1 MGDPAAAFFG
11 TLYGRHKLVA
21 LLGTLGGKKSLEG
34 SIGCFCV
41 TAAATSTA
49 LMVERDFYFDVVDD
63 EFGAVAGT
71 ITLAAGVSAAA
82 AELLDIGGWDD
93 NLTLPLLSGVFL
105 QLTVGGLL

>member
-1 MGDPAAAFFG
+1 
-11 TLYGRHKLVA
+11 
-21 LLGTLGGKKSLEG
+21 
-34 SIGCFCV
+34 
-41 TAAATSTA
+41 
-49 LMVERDFYFDVVDD
+49 MVERDFYFDVVDD